1 MTDTVKYA
9 VERAAGVP
17 YMLVRLRWPDIAE
30 SINPHDVTWKPD
42 YALFDKLYNSDGE
55 LISAGDALR
64 LAQSWG
70 GTLPDDG
77 AKGVMAK
84 WGDSW
89 QTQER
94 AADGRFGSG
103 SGDKPVTANAR
114 GAFGSTPRA
123 SSQVTEPIP
132 AGWHEESR
140 ANGRIVMKSD
150 AGNRAVFSTRSQG
163 WKPGETLSNAMLR
176 SVDRNG
182 TGITVDFA
190 PKDSCGRDVLAFTR
204 PNDASTIS
212 MGRYSLA
219 SETFER
225 GLQNYKD
232 SFAATGA
239 DVSNLS
245 RDELIRAANARDAAL
260 SIGADQ
266 TRDMYTTSDP
276 FRGPEAMADATLT
289 HEMGHL
295 AFNGLGSSGDVAVMF
310 SGLAAASGRDQSVF
324 EQDHD
329 REVRMSMLRL
339 NPRVATFDLGGG
351 VKIGRDQ
358 FKDFMSRTGHP
369 SLGTAT
375 SFALKEMGMTRY
387 GRQSL
392 QEALA
397 EGHAMYSMPQFENTP
412 MVTAMATA
420 LGWDQAKKAMTMTT
434 VTKTQDADSDT
445 TAKVLVVDG
454 PDGGGLLVG
463 DEIYQ
468 SGSWQQVPLVD
479 PNE

>member
-1 MTDTVKYA
+1 MADTVKYA

-266 TRDMYTTSDP
+266 TRDMYTTNDP

-358 FKDFMSRTGHP
+358 FKDFIDRKS
-369 SLGTAT
+369 
-375 SFALKEMGMTRY
+375 
-387 GRQSL
+387 
-392 QEALA
+392 
-397 EGHAMYSMPQFENTP
+397 
-412 MVTAMATA
+412 
-420 LGWDQAKKAMTMTT
+420 
-434 VTKTQDADSDT
+434 
-445 TAKVLVVDG
+445 VV
-454 PDGGGLLVG
+454 
-463 DEIYQ
+463 
-468 SGSWQQVPLVD
+468 
-479 PNE
+479 